1 MSEFKIIGYSGH
13 SYVILDSAFKSKLN
27 CTGYYDRNKKEFNP
41 FNIRYLGL
49 EKDIITTQRLF
60 ISIGDNK
67 IRRYIY
73 EDLIKKDFITF
84 LNIIDPTSSVSKF
97 AFIKPDSSILI
108 GANSVINSLAKI
120 EVGSIINTGAIIEH
134 EVKIGKFS
142 HVGPNATL
150 CGNVNISD
158 NVFIGASAVV
168 KEGVKIGEN
177 SIIGAGSVVLK
188 NVPANSTFVGNP
200 AIKIKNKNLNL

>member
-1 MSEFKIIGYSGH
+1 MSKFKIIGYSGH
-13 SYVILDSAFKSKLN
+13 SYVILDSAIKSKLN
-27 CTGYYDRNKKEFNP
+27 CTGYYDRNEKEFNP
-41 FNIRYLGL
+41 FNIGYLGL

-60 ISIGDNK
+60 ITIGDNK
-67 IRRYIY
+67 TRRNIY

-97 AFIKPDSSILI
+97 AFIKPDSSISI
-108 GANSVINSLAKI
+108 GVNSVINSLAKI
-120 EVGSIINTGAIIEH
+120 EAGSIINTGAIIEH

-142 HVGPNATL
+142 HIGPNATL

-158 NVFIGASAVV
+158 NVFIGANSVV

-188 NVPANSTFVGNP
+188 NVPPNSTYVGNP
-200 AIKIKNKNLNL
+200 SRKIK